1 MEGPVIVFESYKLNK
16 YNFEKK
22 DNVDYQETTEEKEKD
37 NISLSVETGT
47 TEDLKSGR
55 VTVNVEVQNEEMKLN
70 IEVSGFFSINIE
82 TSADEITKFL
92 TVNGTAIVF
101 PYIRSMVSMLT
112 SLDSSQALILPTINT
127 QNLLNK

>member
-1 MEGPVIVFESYKLNK
+1 MEGPVIVFENYKLNK

>member
-1 MEGPVIVFESYKLNK
+1 MEGPVIVFENYKLNK
-16 YNFEKK
+16 YNFERK
-22 DNVDYQETTEEKEKD
+22 DNTDHQETTQEKEKD
-37 NISLSVETGT
+37 NVSLSVETGT

-70 IEVSGFFSINIE
+70 IEVSGFFSINVE
-82 TSADEITKFL
+82 TSVDEITEFL